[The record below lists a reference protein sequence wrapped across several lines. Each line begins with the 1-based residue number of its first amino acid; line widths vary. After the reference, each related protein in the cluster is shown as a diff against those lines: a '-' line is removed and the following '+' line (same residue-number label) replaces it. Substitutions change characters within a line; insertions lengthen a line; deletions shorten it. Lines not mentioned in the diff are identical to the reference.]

1 MARTISLL
9 CGPHRLLE
17 ESLSVLCLLP
27 YKNVRLSLPELEI
40 LTSGTPFDFFF
51 VLPLFETSVWSTV
64 LYKED
69 PQVFIIFLSFNQLF
83 CGRSSNLLDYNLQK
97 LGELY
102 NTLRNR
108 WIWILKYEIKERMS
122 LSVQIKRNIKRDISY
137 ASCISRWVLTTSNH
151 YFTLFTVE

>member
-1 MARTISLL
+1 M
-9 CGPHRLLE
+9 
-17 ESLSVLCLLP
+17 
-27 YKNVRLSLPELEI
+27 
-40 LTSGTPFDFFF
+40 
-51 VLPLFETSVWSTV
+51 
-64 LYKED
+64 
-69 PQVFIIFLSFNQLF
+69 
-83 CGRSSNLLDYNLQK
+83 DYNLQK